1 MQGNLNQQGQRQP
14 ERESK
19 RGQVLTLF
27 ACFLTVLLLFVGLG
41 VDLGFAYITQARLAK
56 AVDAAALAGISNFYQ
71 GSATATTVANNT
83 FTVNFSPNN
92 KQPGYIQGTPTV
104 QTSFSVDPNSNEL
117 FTVSATATMKT
128 FFIGIA
134 GWPTLN
140 ISDSSTATR
149 APVAVTLV
157 LDRSGSM
164 VGDGGSTYLP
174 PAVIN
179 FITVFQDNVDQ
190 AAVFTFATTVTNDVP
205 MQTPFIAKVTTA
217 VNNITANGLWAGGTF
232 SVGGMTNALTVEN
245 SVTVPANQNLVKAV
259 VFFTDG
265 LANMIQNTFICPPTT
280 NAWIFGGYDG
290 GSLVGFAPTNLPM
303 TADAQAYFDTNPT
316 YGGCYVD
323 NSGCNQ
329 MAPPCCSG
337 TSQFLSTDGT
347 MKNFCR
353 TAVTEDA
360 TNRVIQIAN
369 QMRANGIYVYS
380 IGLSDGTL
388 PIDFLQN
395 VANDPYGPLYDSTKL
410 VGQAV
415 ITGNGADLNQLFQ
428 QIAGDIQLRLVH

>member
-1 MQGNLNQQGQRQP
+1 MLA
-14 ERESK
+14 
-19 RGQVLTLF
+19 LF

-71 GSATATTVANNT
+71 GAATATTVANNT

-92 KQPGYIQGTPTV
+92 KQLGYIQGTPTV

-117 FTVSATATMKT
+117 FTVSATATMNT
-128 FFIGIA
+128 FFIGVI

-164 VGDGGSTYLP
+164 VDDGGSTYLP

-190 AAVFTFATTVTNDVP
+190 AAVLTFATTVTNDVP
-205 MQTPFIAKVTTA
+205 MTTPFIAKVTTA
-217 VNNITANGLWAGGTF
+217 VNNITANGVWGGGTF
-232 SVGGMTNALTVEN
+232 SDGGMTNALAIEN
-245 SVTVPANQNLVKAV
+245 SVTVPANQNLIKAV

-265 LANMIQNTFICPPTT
+265 LANMIQNTLICPAT
-280 NAWIFGGYDG
+280 NAWVIGGYDSG
-290 GSLVGFAPTNLPM
+290 TAVDFSPTNLLI
-303 TADAQAYFDTNPT
+303 TADAQENPQN
-316 YGGCYVD
+316 YGGCYYD
-323 NSGCNQ
+323 NSCAQ
-329 MAPPCCSG
+329 SAPSCCG
-337 TSQFLSTDGT
+337 ASQFLSIDGT

-353 TAVTEDA
+353 VNVTEDA
-360 TNRVIQIAN
+360 TNRVIQVAN
-369 QMRANGIYVYS
+369 QMRADGIYVYS

-395 VANDPYGPLYDSTKL
+395 VANDPNGPQYDPTKL

-415 ITGNGADLNQLFQ
+415 ITGNGSDLNQLFQ